1 MDVIPSPMD
10 ALEKGP
16 RTTLDAAS
24 RVLSRTRDP
33 RLIHPLLTL
42 KTRLKGSDY
51 EGPRVTKGVPLGY
64 RERVIQGILVEL
76 AEAEPGPFLEIV
88 EQETHPLR
96 WAAIHVLSEARPP
109 GLFDF
114 LRRQILERPG
124 PHKVLLLKA
133 MANQDHPQ
141 RIPFLGELLR
151 DRDEAVVSQVIF
163 ILREAQDPRA
173 LPYVR
178 RAIRDLGGDPRMIR
192 TMLLRL
198 ERELESSMRTRARPH
213 VTLVKG
219 PGP

>member
-1 MDVIPSPMD
+1 MISSSID

-24 RVLSRTRDP
+24 RMLIRSKDP
-33 RLIHPLLTL
+33 RFICPLLSL

-51 EGPRVTKGVPLGY
+51 EGPRVTRGVPLEY
-64 RERVIQGILVEL
+64 REKVIQAILVKL

-88 EQETHPLR
+88 EQEAHPLR
-96 WAAIHVLSEARPP
+96 WAAIHVLAEARLK

-114 LRRQILERPG
+114 FKQQILERPG
-124 PHKVLLLKA
+124 QYKVLLLNA
-133 MANQDHPQ
+133 IANQDHPE

-163 ILREAQDPRA
+163 ILRDSQDPRA

-178 RAIRDLGGDPRMIR
+178 RAIRDLGRDPRMIR
-192 TMLLRL
+192 MMLLRL
-198 ERELESSMRTRARPH
+198 ERQLDSLIRTKARPH
-213 VTLVKG
+213 VRLVND
-219 PGP
+219 PGQ